1 MNLMDLD
8 GSRGLCIRC
17 GSTTMLA
24 EPVQHHKRSY
34 TFSALKICFY
44 YVLRIIWTHS
54 DMSSRDYFD
63 EAEMKVMMTTEPKH
77 YSTISTPS

>member
-8 GSRGLCIRC
+8 GCRGLCIRC

-24 EPVQHHKRSY
+24 EPVQHPNVQ
-34 TFSALKICFY
+34 TFLVLKICFY

-63 EAEMKVMMTTEPKH
+63 EAEMKVMMTTDPKH
-77 YSTISTPS
+77 YCTTSAPS